1 MSAAMGGNIRV
12 GIEDSLWAGARNPA
26 ESNAQEVRMAR
37 QIVEGLGLE
46 IATPNEAREI
56 LKLKGA
62 DKVAF

>member
-1 MSAAMGGNIRV
+1 
-12 GIEDSLWAGARNPA
+12 
-26 ESNAQEVRMAR
+26 MAR